1 MGARTHDPARRVC
14 ARPLAGLD
22 PRQAP
27 YRFTLFHR
35 RGVRTDACRIFPRK
49 MIFDADRIKKRT
61 SIKSIYGMKFRAY
74 HSISSTHG
82 DNAMSGQSY
91 DELMAKIA
99 ELQQQAEAVRRA
111 ELEAVISD
119 VRAKIKKYNL
129 SASDV
134 GLAGGA
140 ARRSGRPAAAAKVK
154 IAPGK
159 YRNPATGEI
168 KEIGA
173 AGRKPGW
180 LAAMSADELS
190 AARVS

>member
-1 MGARTHDPARRVC
+1 MGARTHDPARRLC
-14 ARPLAGLD
+14 ARLLPGLD
-22 PRQAP
+22 PRQAA
-27 YRFTLFHR
+27 YRFTVFHR
-35 RGVRTDACRIFPRK
+35 YRARTDAGRIFPRK
-49 MIFDADRIKKRT
+49 MILHPDRIT
-61 SIKSIYGMKFRAY
+61 SGNSIKSIYGMNFRAY

-111 ELEAVISD
+111 ELEEVISD

-180 LAAMSADELS
+180 LAAMSADELA

>member
-1 MGARTHDPARRVC
+1 MIRPEGYVLARLRVLTHVKRPIVSRCFTVAACAPMPA
-14 ARPLAGLD
+14 A
-22 PRQAP
+22 
-27 YRFTLFHR
+27 F
-35 RGVRTDACRIFPRK
+35 FPRK

>member
-1 MGARTHDPARRVC
+1 
-14 ARPLAGLD
+14 
-22 PRQAP
+22 
-27 YRFTLFHR
+27 
-35 RGVRTDACRIFPRK
+35 
-49 MIFDADRIKKRT
+49 
-61 SIKSIYGMKFRAY
+61 
-74 HSISSTHG
+74 
-82 DNAMSGQSY
+82 MSGQSY

-134 GLAGGA
+134 GLSGGA
-140 ARRSGRPAAAAKVK
+140 TRRSGRPTAAAKVK

-168 KEIGA
+168 KEVGA

-180 LAAMSADELS
+180 LAAMSADEL
-190 AARVS
+190 AATRVS

>member
-1 MGARTHDPARRVC
+1 MPA
-14 ARPLAGLD
+14 A
-22 PRQAP
+22 
-27 YRFTLFHR
+27 F
-35 RGVRTDACRIFPRK
+35 FPRK
-49 MIFDADRIKKRT
+49 MILHPDRIT
-61 SIKSIYGMKFRAY
+61 NGNSIKSIYGMNFRAY

-111 ELEAVISD
+111 ELEEVISD

-140 ARRSGRPAAAAKVK
+140 ARRSGRPPAAAKVK

-180 LAAMSADELS
+180 LAAMSADELA